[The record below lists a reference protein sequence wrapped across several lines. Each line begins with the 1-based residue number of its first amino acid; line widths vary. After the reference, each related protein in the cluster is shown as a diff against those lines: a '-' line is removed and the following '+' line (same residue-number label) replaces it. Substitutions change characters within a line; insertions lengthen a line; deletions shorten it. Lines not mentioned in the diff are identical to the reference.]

1 MLNCHNFFGR
11 SITPLDDLRGEI
23 LPLPI
28 TALSP
33 LLWNRYP
40 IEKLTKKT
48 SADRMAKDFSHGVK
62 SEERGTIRY
71 SDHTEK

>member
-23 LPLPI
+23 SPI
-28 TALSP
+28 FLLVLSP
-33 LLWNRYP
+33 LLWNCYL

-48 SADRMAKDFSHGVK
+48 SADRMAKDFSRGVK
-62 SEERGTIRY
+62 SEKRGTIRY